1 MGRLTSNDINKII
14 GVDEIYKA
22 SDVLYKRLLNKDD
35 REKMFKGFLDI
46 EWDMSYDWFNEYFQ
60 DEQADRKNLSQDF
73 SPESVTT
80 LLSEIV
86 GPSNSAMDICGG
98 TGSIIIK
105 KWKQDQKGQMP
116 WEYEPCNYFYQVEEY
131 SDRALPYLLFNLMIR
146 GMNCTVFHGDA
157 LTRECK
163 NVYFI
168 QNDKNDMLHFS
179 SLNIMPR
186 SEAVKKE
193 FNVSKWI
200 GEEMPHIESPNPFE
214 NWSEYEIANL
224 QERMS
229 EYERKQQT

>member
-1 MGRLTSNDINKII
+1 MRLTSKQINKII

-22 SDVLYKRLLNKDD
+22 HDILYKKLFNKEE
-35 REKMFKGFLDI
+35 REKMFRQFLDI
-46 EWDMSYDWFNEYFQ
+46 EWDMSFDWFNEYFQ

-86 GPSNSAMDICGG
+86 GSSNSAMDICGG

-105 KWKQDQKGQMP
+105 KWDKDRRDVSP
-116 WEYEPCNYFYQVEEY
+116 FEYQPCNYFYQVEEY

-146 GMNCTVFHGDA
+146 GMNATVFHGDA
-157 LTRECK
+157 ITRECK

-179 SLNIMPR
+179 SLNVMPQNDI
-186 SEAVKKE
+186 VKRE
-193 FNVSKWI
+193 FNVKEWI
-200 GEEMPHIESPNPFE
+200 HEPIEHIESPNPFE
-214 NWSEYEIANL
+214 DMSDEQMEELENRMCEFGRENL
-224 QERMS
+224 
-229 EYERKQQT
+229 